1 MQQDQL
7 ANGNYAQYLA
17 HALTPPILGASGIM
31 GGYGGTQGIGP
42 QFGSPQFGN
51 PQFGNPQFGNQQFG
65 DSGFGQFGQ
74 GLPGQGNT
82 GTMPGGVAVQ
92 PGIGYQGMQLAMQQ
106 QQQIAATLHQL
117 AHQAATQ
124 AMLGQQIAAVL
135 NQLAHQCTGQ
145 VQTALQ
151 NRYGGLGTQA
161 GGGLYGQPFGYGLGN
176 TVPFAQAWGHNRP
189 SW

>member
-17 HALTPPILGASGIM
+17 HALTPPILGAPGIM
-31 GGYGGTQGIGP
+31 GGYGGTQGIG
-42 QFGSPQFGN
+42 

-74 GLPGQGNT
+74 GQPSQGNT
-82 GTMPGGVAVQ
+82 MLGGVAVQ
-92 PGIGYQGMQLAMQQ
+92 PGIGYQGLQLAMQQ

-135 NQLAHQCTGQ
+135 NQLAHQCAVQ

-176 TVPFAQAWGHNRP
+176 TVPFGQTWGFNRP